1 MTDRLELRANDSA
14 LLDRAVL
21 RQLCVECGSDLVAP
35 LVACFQE
42 EGREH
47 LEALAD
53 AAEVSDT
60 DAARQALHALR
71 GGAMNLGLSPL
82 ACAARELEDAA
93 RSGTVPARAQQ
104 TSLAILF
111 ERSLAAVADEA
122 LTPS

>member
-1 MTDRLELRANDSA
+1 MTDRLELRGNDSA
-14 LLDRAVL
+14 LIDRAML
-21 RQLCVECGSDLVAP
+21 RDLCVECGADLVGP
-35 LVACFQE
+35 LVACFRE

-53 AAEVSDT
+53 AAELSDT

-82 ACAARELEDAA
+82 AAAAQELEDAA
-93 RSGTVPARAQQ
+93 HNGTVPAKAQR

-111 ERSLAAVADEA
+111 ERSLAAVAEEA
-122 LTPS
+122 LPPS